1 MLKCGS
7 VALERSL
14 QRLDERAHHTQ
25 GVGRPHTLHTLFDP
39 TAACMEPP
47 AARAVHVLEPQV
59 PATSRGA
66 SEGRS
71 ATAAERQ
78 QQPRVSASRA
88 PLEATPT
95 PAAHAP
101 RLAPQE
107 RTIRRIAVVG
117 VASACSASVERSQPH
132 SYVTIHRSTR
142 MTRGRAAA
150 VDAISTSDFWFLGS
164 GGRKVSVRSRK
175 SEVK

>member
-7 VALERSL
+7 VPLERSL

-101 RLAPQE
+101 RLSRHRSEQSGALL
-107 RTIRRIAVVG
+107 
-117 VASACSASVERSQPH
+117 SSASLRRAPLASKEVNH
-132 SYVTIHRSTR
+132 TR
-142 MTRGRAAA
+142 MSPYIARPG
-150 VDAISTSDFWFLGS
+150 
-164 GGRKVSVRSRK
+164 
-175 SEVK
+175 